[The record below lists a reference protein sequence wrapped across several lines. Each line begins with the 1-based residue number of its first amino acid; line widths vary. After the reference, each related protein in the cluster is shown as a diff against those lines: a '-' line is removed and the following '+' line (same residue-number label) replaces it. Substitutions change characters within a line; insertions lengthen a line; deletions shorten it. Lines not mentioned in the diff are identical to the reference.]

1 LCHIKD
7 KDHTI
12 DSRER
17 IDQTKSPKKSKRDVA
32 KKSILVVDD
41 EHDLLDLL
49 EYNLKKEGFKVYLA
63 DNGEKGIAL
72 AQKHQPDLV
81 LLDVMMPKM
90 SGFEVCEVLRQ
101 DAEIKRLPIIF
112 LTAKDDEA
120 SEVEGL
126 TIGADDYITKPIST
140 VKLVT
145 RIKALLRRYEETEEA
160 EDQLKAHDLVIDR
173 DRYIVVR
180 GIEEFQLPRK
190 EFELLY
196 FLMSRQGK
204 VLDRQTLLN
213 KVWGDNIYVV
223 DRTVDVHIRKI
234 REKLGEGYIE
244 TIKGVGYRFRE

>member
-1 LCHIKD
+1 M
-7 KDHTI
+7 
-12 DSRER
+12 
-17 IDQTKSPKKSKRDVA
+17 A

-63 DNGEKGIAL
+63 DNGEKGINL

-81 LLDVMMPKM
+81 LLDVMMPEM
-90 SGFEVCEVLRQ
+90 SGFEVCEALRQ
-101 DAEIKRLPIIF
+101 DANIKRLPIIF

-145 RIKALLRRYEETEEA
+145 RIKALLRRYEETEEF
-160 EDQLKAHDLVIDR
+160 EDQLRALDLVIDR

-180 GIEEFQLPRK
+180 GAEEFQLPRK

-213 KVWGDNIYVV
+213 NVWGDNIYVV
-223 DRTVDVHIRKI
+223 DRTVDVHVRKI